1 MNINYYNPYVR
12 QELELYH
19 HGVAG
24 QKWGKKNGPPYP
36 LSASAHS
43 ASEKKAGWRK
53 SLNGA
58 SRTAKAVGRGAV
70 KVAKATRRGLKKV
83 AGVTGKVAKT
93 TAHLAN
99 KGLLALDAKPAIFM
113 TDKEIQ
119 ARIDRLK
126 LKKSYT
132 NALKGKFGD
141 VTKDENSQNK
151 GKEKS
156 NDLLAAIG
164 KDVLIPT
171 TTGTLNYMIAK
182 RLAKDT
188 NADIDIVRTIM
199 GKNANVVGSGVKKK
213 KKKDRRS
220 REEENDDGND
230 NN

>member
-1 MNINYYNPYVR
+1 MNINIYNPYVR

-24 QKWGKKNGPPYP
+24 QKWGKRNGPPYP
-36 LSASAHS
+36 LAASAHS
-43 ASEKKAGWRK
+43 ASEKKAGWRS
-53 SLNGA
+53 SLSGA
-58 SRTAKAVGRGAV
+58 SRKAKAVGRGAV
-70 KVAKATRRGLKKV
+70 KVAKATGRGLKKV
-83 AGVTGKVAKT
+83 ASVTGKVAKT

-99 KGLLALDAKPAIFM
+99 KGLLAIDKKPKVFM

-119 ARIDRLK
+119 ARVDRLK

-141 VTKDENSQNK
+141 VTKDNDSQNK
-151 GKEKS
+151 GKDKA

-171 TTGTLNYMIAK
+171 TTGALNYMIAK

-188 NADIDIVRTIM
+188 NADIDIVRTVM
-199 GKNANVVGSGVKKK
+199 GKNANVVGSGVKRKK
-213 KKKDRRS
+213 ERS
-220 REEENDDGND
+220 SKR
-230 NN
+230 

>member
-24 QKWGKKNGPPYP
+24 QRWGKRNGPPYP
-36 LSASAHS
+36 LAASAHS
-43 ASEKKAGWRK
+43 ASEKKAGWRS
-53 SLNGA
+53 SLSGA
-58 SRTAKAVGRGAV
+58 SRKAKAIGRGAV
-70 KVAKATRRGLKKV
+70 KVSKATGRVLKKV

-99 KGLLALDAKPAIFM
+99 KGLLALDAKPSIFM

-119 ARIDRLK
+119 TRVDRLK

-141 VTKDENSQNK
+141 VTKSDENK
-151 GKEKS
+151 GKDKT

-171 TTGTLNYMIAK
+171 TTGALNYMIAK

-213 KKKDRRS
+213 KKDRQRDGQ
-220 REEENDDGND
+220 NGDGND
-230 NN
+230 SN